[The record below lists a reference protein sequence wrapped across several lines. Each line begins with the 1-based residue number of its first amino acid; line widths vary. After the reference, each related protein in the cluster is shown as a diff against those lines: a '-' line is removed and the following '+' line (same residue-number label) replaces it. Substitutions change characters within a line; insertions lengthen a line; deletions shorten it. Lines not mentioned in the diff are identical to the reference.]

1 MIVLAAIL
9 IGAVI
14 GDVRAR
20 AAQGNRKDRLQY
32 AAAHAIALA
41 ILALFAT
48 ILIDRAARG

>member
-14 GDVRAR
+14 GDLRAR

-32 AAAHAIALA
+32 AAVHALVFA
-41 ILALFAT
+41 IVALFVT
-48 ILIDRAARG
+48 ILLDRALRG